1 MAMVDLR
8 GRDCRPEPRGDGGS
22 EYSVTRTKTELS
34 TLIWRNGGA
43 RYELEL
49 QRLDTLE
56 QSSALEITRA
66 RGRLLIDAKRDL
78 LHGSFGAWLASIG
91 LTKQRAAEA
100 MQVAT
105 YLDNWPLEKSGMPDF
120 RSVRQV
126 LAAIAAER
134 AGKPVGVKPQS
145 VVIDLQ
151 PDPPEPFD
159 LQKMPKAA
167 QALAKL
173 AQAHAE
179 HPAVAAKL
187 FEAAR
192 LLRDALAARQGEAHA
207 QKPAEAPQQANA
219 PRKRLEPLAP
229 EQRALQLRQLPACEL
244 AMARRLNPELAVHEV
259 VA

>member
-8 GRDCRPEPRGDGGS
+8 GRDCRPEPRGDGSS
-22 EYSVTRTKTELS
+22 EYSVTGTKTELS
-34 TLIWRNGGA
+34 TLIWRGGGA

-66 RGRLLIDAKRDL
+66 RGRLLIAAKRDL

-100 MQVAT
+100 MQVAA

-134 AGKPVGVKPQS
+134 GDKPKPRP

-151 PDPPEPFD
+151 PDPNPEQPFD
-159 LQKMPKAA
+159 LANQPKEVLALI
-167 QALAKL
+167 ALAK
-173 AQAHAE
+173 AHE
-179 HPAVAAKL
+179 SHSQVAAKL

-192 LLRDALAARQGEAHA
+192 LLRDALAVQQGDADA
-207 QKPAEAPQQANA
+207 QKPAGAAQYTDL
-219 PRKRLEPLAP
+219 PRKRREPLDS
-229 EQRALQLRQLPACEL
+229 EQRALQLAQLPA
-244 AMARRLNPELAVHEV
+244 
-259 VA
+259 

>member
-1 MAMVDLR
+1 MVDLR
-8 GRDCRPEPRGDGGS
+8 GRDARPDPRGDGAS
-22 EYSVTRTKTELS
+22 DYSGIRTEAKLN
-34 TLIWRNGGA
+34 TLIWRSGGA

-66 RGRLLIDAKRDL
+66 RGRLLIAAKRDL
-78 LHGSFGAWLASIG
+78 LHGSFGAWVASIG

-100 MQVAT
+100 MQVAA

-120 RSVRQV
+120 PSVRQV

-134 AGKPVGVKPQS
+134 GDKPKPQS

-173 AQAHAE
+173 AEAHAE

-187 FEAAR
+187 YEAAR
-192 LLRDALAARQGEAHA
+192 LLCDSIASKETEAA
-207 QKPAEAPQQANA
+207 KPKPGKPPSQFAVPF
-219 PRKRLEPLAP
+219 KRYATTGD
-229 EQRALQLRQLPACEL
+229 EQRVLRLSQLPAVEL
-244 AMARRLNPELAVHEV
+244 DVARHFNPALVDAVQV
-259 VA
+259 TS